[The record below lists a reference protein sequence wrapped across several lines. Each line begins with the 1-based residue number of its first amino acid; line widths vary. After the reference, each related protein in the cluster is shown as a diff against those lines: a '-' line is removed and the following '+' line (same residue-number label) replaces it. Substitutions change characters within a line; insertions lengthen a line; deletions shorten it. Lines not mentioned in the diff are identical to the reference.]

1 MSPTPLSYADAV
13 KQLPSTA
20 KDMKDIRQEWL
31 EYAKEVLS
39 RDIEGLAQILRKG
52 KPDNLVD
59 VGARA
64 LEVAGNATDSPSP
77 LEHDF
82 LLLLA
87 ADSLR
92 KGIPIPREVA
102 GYVADVLEGLR
113 SPPARRGRPQGP
125 GLLRDLRLLTACLGL
140 SQRHSL
146 PLFSNNELLKAVT
159 AAEVV
164 SMASGVS
171 LEAVKQAIR
180 RARSFLGDE

>member
-1 MSPTPLSYADAV
+1 MEE
-13 KQLPSTA
+13 
-20 KDMKDIRQEWL
+20 IRQEWL
-31 EYAKEVLS
+31 ECAKEVLS
-39 RDIEGLAQILRKG
+39 RDIEGLAQILRQG
-52 KPDNLVD
+52 KPYDSAK
-59 VGARA
+59 VGAKA
-64 LEVAGNATDSPSP
+64 LALAGNATDSPSP

-87 ADSLR
+87 AESLR
-92 KGIPIPREVA
+92 EGVPIPKEIA
-102 GYVADVLEGLR
+102 GYAADVLEGLR
-113 SPPARRGRPQGP
+113 SPSVRRGRHPGP

-171 LEAVKQAIR
+171 VEAVKQAIR